1 MQEIDIVGEIVFVN
15 PAFHKMCGY
24 ENKESIG
31 TPKEKDYSNHPGE
44 KERPTTKKKNIES
57 DES

>member
-1 MQEIDIVGEIVFVN
+1 
-15 PAFHKMCGY
+15 MCGY